1 MKYWL
6 PILNH
11 GLHLIMKLKI
21 YKRKSMTNSDLQQL
35 SSDFFQNSLDSSP
48 TSAIMRGHKQYF
60 DQIEELNEETFE
72 KETKAVND
80 FISRLES
87 IDSESLSSREKV
99 THGMLEFALSSNKDS
114 LMDRSWEFG
123 AGVSGFTGFLIDYNQ
138 QMFVPDSES
147 ADMLL
152 KRLEL
157 YKRLFTQIADVQ
169 MIGLKNNRVATERN
183 LLRTIDQL
191 ENYLGSSLDE
201 DPLLLVNFSPEI
213 SDSFIYDWKEN
224 AKKIIDSNIRP
235 TVLAYLEQLKSD
247 HIPKGR
253 PDEHS
258 GIMWIDGGEETYLRA
273 LRKYTGH
280 KNITVKEVHEVGLS
294 EIERLK
300 KEFFEIGENV
310 FPGVSTPEEVLQKMQ
325 TEPSMRYESKEQM
338 LQLAVETI
346 ERAYKPLDQWFTVFP
361 KSSCKVLP
369 VPAESEQHAPP
380 AYYYPPL
387 PDGSRDGT
395 YFLNTYKAETKS
407 IFEAESVAFH
417 EAIPGH
423 HLDRTIAVELQDVPE
438 FQKYVASTAFVE
450 GWGLYSEQ
458 LANEMGLYSNN
469 VQQLG
474 RLGNDAWRACRLVLD
489 TGMHGMGWSR
499 NEAIEFFREN
509 SPIEEINAEIETD
522 RYIAWPGQACSY
534 KIGQL
539 KIEELRRK
547 AENEL
552 GDKFDIRYFHDEV
565 LCDGGITLPILEN
578 KIKDFIQ
585 RHSV

>member
-1 MKYWL
+1 
-6 PILNH
+6 
-11 GLHLIMKLKI
+11 
-21 YKRKSMTNSDLQQL
+21 MTNSDLQQL

-72 KETKAVND
+72 KETKTVND
-80 FISRLES
+80 FISRLAS
-87 IDSESLSSREKV
+87 IDSESLSNREKV
-99 THGMLEFALSSNKDS
+99 TYGMLEFALSSNKDS

-138 QMFVPDSES
+138 QMFIPDSES

-191 ENYLGSSLDE
+191 ENYLGSSLEE

-213 SDSFIYDWKEN
+213 SESFISDWKEK
-224 AKKIIDSNIRP
+224 AKKIIDLNIRP

-253 PDEHS
+253 SDEHS

-273 LRKYTGH
+273 LRKYTGY
-280 KNITVKEVHEVGLS
+280 KNITVKEVHEVGMS

-338 LQLAVETI
+338 LQLAVDTI

-361 KSSCKVLP
+361 KSPCKVLP

-458 LANEMGLYSNN
+458 LANEMGLYSND

-499 NEAIEFFREN
+499 DKAIEFFRAN

-534 KIGQL
+534 KMGQL
-539 KIEELRRK
+539 KIEELRKK
-547 AENEL
+547 AEDEL

-585 RHSV
+585 RHIV

>member
-1 MKYWL
+1 
-6 PILNH
+6 
-11 GLHLIMKLKI
+11 
-21 YKRKSMTNSDLQQL
+21 MTNSDLQKL

-48 TSAIMRGHKQYF
+48 TSAIMRGHKKYF

-87 IDSESLSSREKV
+87 IDSESLSNREKV

-169 MIGLKNNRVATERN
+169 MVGLKSNRVATERN

-191 ENYLGSSLDE
+191 ENYLDASLEE

-213 SDSFIYDWKEN
+213 SESFISDWREK
-224 AKKIIDSNIRP
+224 AKKIIDLNIRP

-253 PDEHS
+253 SDEHS

-338 LQLAVETI
+338 LQLAVDTI

-361 KSSCKVLP
+361 KSPCKVLP

-458 LANEMGLYSNN
+458 LANEMGLYSND

-499 NEAIEFFREN
+499 DKAIEFFRAN

-534 KIGQL
+534 KMGQL

-552 GDKFDIRYFHDEV
+552 GNNFDIRHFHDEV

-578 KIKDFIQ
+578 KIEAFIAKHQ
-585 RHSV
+585 N

>member
-1 MKYWL
+1 
-6 PILNH
+6 
-11 GLHLIMKLKI
+11 
-21 YKRKSMTNSDLQQL
+21 MTNSDLQQL

-48 TSAIMRGHKQYF
+48 TSAIMRGHKKYF

-87 IDSESLSSREKV
+87 IDSESLSNREKV

-169 MIGLKNNRVATERN
+169 MNGLKNNRVATERN

-191 ENYLGSSLDE
+191 ENYLGSSLEE

-213 SDSFIYDWKEN
+213 SESFISDWREK
-224 AKKIIDSNIRP
+224 AKKIIDLNIRP

-253 PDEHS
+253 SDEHS

-338 LQLAVETI
+338 LQLAVDTI

-361 KSSCKVLP
+361 KSPCKVLP

-458 LANEMGLYSNN
+458 LANEMGLYSND

-499 NEAIEFFREN
+499 DKAIEFFRAN

-534 KIGQL
+534 KMGQL

-552 GDKFDIRYFHDEV
+552 GNNFDIRLFHDEV

-578 KIKDFIQ
+578 KIEAFIAKHQ
-585 RHSV
+585 N

>member
-1 MKYWL
+1 
-6 PILNH
+6 
-11 GLHLIMKLKI
+11 
-21 YKRKSMTNSDLQQL
+21 MTNNELQQL

-60 DQIEELNEETFE
+60 DQIEEMTDETFE
-72 KETKAVND
+72 KETKKVND

-87 IDSESLSSREKV
+87 INAESLSNREKV

-114 LMDRSWEFG
+114 LLDRSWEFG

-157 YKRLFTQIADVQ
+157 YKRLYTQIAEVQ
-169 MIGLKNNRVATERN
+169 KIGLNNNRVATERN

-191 ENYLGSSLDE
+191 ENYLGSSLEE
-201 DPLLLVNFSPEI
+201 DPLLLINFSPEI
-213 SDSFIYDWKEN
+213 SESFISDWKEK
-224 AKKIIDSNIRP
+224 AKKIIDVSIRP
-235 TVLAYLEQLKSD
+235 TVLAYLDQLKTE

-253 PDEHS
+253 TDEHS
-258 GIMWIDGGEETYLRA
+258 GIMWIEGGEETYLRA

-280 KNITVKEVHEVGLS
+280 KDITVQEVHNVGLS
-294 EIERLK
+294 EIDRLK

-338 LQLAVETI
+338 LQLAVDTI
-346 ERAYKPLDQWFTVFP
+346 ERAYKPLEEWFTVFP
-361 KSSCKVLP
+361 KSPCKVLP

-423 HLDRTIAVELQDVPE
+423 HLDRTIAVELQDVPD

-458 LANEMGLYSNN
+458 LANEMGLYSND

-499 NEAIEFFREN
+499 DKAIEFFKAN
-509 SPIEEINAEIETD
+509 SPIEEINSEIETD

-534 KIGQL
+534 KMGQL

-547 AENEL
+547 AEKEL

-578 KIKDFIQ
+578 KIDTFIAK
-585 RHSV
+585 HKS

>member
-1 MKYWL
+1 
-6 PILNH
+6 
-11 GLHLIMKLKI
+11 
-21 YKRKSMTNSDLQQL
+21 MTTDLLAQL
-35 SSDFFQNSLDSSP
+35 SNDFFQNSLDSSP
-48 TSAIMRGHKQYF
+48 TSAIMRGHKAYF
-60 DQIEELNEETFE
+60 DQLEELTDETFN
-72 KETKAVND
+72 KETKVVD
-80 FISRLES
+80 EFILRLGN
-87 IDSESLSSREKV
+87 IDQNTLSHREKV
-99 THGMLEFALSSNKDS
+99 TYGMLEFALSSNKDS
-114 LMDRSWEFG
+114 LLDRSWEFG

-138 QMFVPDSES
+138 QMFVPDMES

-157 YKRLFTQIADVQ
+157 YKRLFSQIADVQ
-169 MIGLKNNRVATERN
+169 KVGLVNNRVATERN

-191 ENYLGSSLDE
+191 ENYLSSSIDK
-201 DPLLLVNFSPEI
+201 DPLMFVNFSPEI
-213 SDSFIYDWKEN
+213 TESQISEWREK
-224 AKKIIDSNIRP
+224 AKKIIEKNVRP
-235 TVLAYLEQLKSD
+235 IVLTYMEQLRSEHLPNGRSD
-247 HIPKGR
+247 EK
-253 PDEHS
+253 S
-258 GIMWIDGGEETYLRA
+258 GIMWIDGGEEAYLRA

-280 KNITVKEVHEVGLS
+280 KDTTVKEVHEVGLS
-294 EIERLK
+294 EIDRLK
-300 KEFFEIGENV
+300 KEFFEIGESV
-310 FPGVSTPEEVLQKMQ
+310 FPGVSAPEEVLHKMQ
-325 TEPSMRYESKEQM
+325 TDPSMRYESKEQM
-338 LQLAVETI
+338 LQLAVDTI
-346 ERAYKPLDQWFTVFP
+346 ERAYKPLGEWFTVFP
-361 KSSCKVLP
+361 KSPCKVLP
-369 VPAESEQHAPP
+369 VPAASEQHAPP

-407 IFEAESVAFH
+407 VFEAESVAFH

-423 HLDRTIAVELQDVPE
+423 HLDRTIAVELQDVPD

-458 LANEMGLYSNN
+458 LANEMGLYSND

-499 NEAIEFFREN
+499 DKAIEFFRAN
-509 SPIEEINAEIETD
+509 SPIEEINSEIETD

-534 KIGQL
+534 KMGQL

-578 KIKDFIQ
+578 KIDTFIAK
-585 RHSV
+585 HKS

>member
-1 MKYWL
+1 
-6 PILNH
+6 
-11 GLHLIMKLKI
+11 
-21 YKRKSMTNSDLQQL
+21 MTNSDLQQL

-87 IDSESLSSREKV
+87 IDTESLSNREKV

-157 YKRLFTQIADVQ
+157 YKRLYTQIAEVQ
-169 MIGLKNNRVATERN
+169 KIGLKNNRVATERN

-191 ENYLGSSLDE
+191 ENYLGSSLEE

-213 SDSFIYDWKEN
+213 SESFISDWKEK
-224 AKKIIDSNIRP
+224 AKKIIDLNIRP

-338 LQLAVETI
+338 LQLAVDTI

-423 HLDRTIAVELQDVPE
+423 HLDRTIAVELQDVPD

-458 LANEMGLYSNN
+458 LANEMGLYSND

-499 NEAIEFFREN
+499 DKAIEFFRAN
-509 SPIEEINAEIETD
+509 SPIEEINSEIETD

-534 KIGQL
+534 KMGQL

-547 AENEL
+547 AEIEL

-578 KIKDFIQ
+578 KIDTFIVQ
-585 RHSV
+585 HKS

>member
-1 MKYWL
+1 
-6 PILNH
+6 
-11 GLHLIMKLKI
+11 
-21 YKRKSMTNSDLQQL
+21 MTNNELQQL
-35 SSDFFQNSLDSSP
+35 SQDFFQNSLDSSP

-60 DQIEELNEETFE
+60 DQIEEMTDETFE
-72 KETKAVND
+72 KETKKVNN

-87 IDSESLSSREKV
+87 INTESLSNREKV

-114 LMDRSWEFG
+114 LLDRSWEFG

-138 QMFVPDSES
+138 QMYVPDSES

-157 YKRLFTQIADVQ
+157 YKRLYSQIAEVQ
-169 MIGLKNNRVATERN
+169 KIGLNNNRVATERN

-191 ENYLGSSLDE
+191 ENYLGSSLEE
-201 DPLLLVNFSPEI
+201 DPLLLINFSPEI
-213 SDSFIYDWKEN
+213 SESFISDWKEK
-224 AKKIIDSNIRP
+224 AKKIIDVNIRP
-235 TVLAYLEQLKSD
+235 TVLTYLDQLKTE

-253 PDEHS
+253 TDEHS
-258 GIMWIDGGEETYLRA
+258 GIMWIEGGEETYLRA

-280 KNITVKEVHEVGLS
+280 KDITVQEVHNVGLS
-294 EIERLK
+294 EIDRLK

-338 LQLAVETI
+338 LQLAVDTI
-346 ERAYKPLDQWFTVFP
+346 ERAYKPLEEWFTVFP
-361 KSSCKVLP
+361 KSPCKVLP

-423 HLDRTIAVELQDVPE
+423 HLDRTIAVELQDVPD

-458 LANEMGLYSNN
+458 LANEMGLYSND

-499 NEAIEFFREN
+499 DKAIEFFKAN
-509 SPIEEINAEIETD
+509 STIEEINSEIETD

-534 KIGQL
+534 KMGQL

-547 AENEL
+547 AEKEL

-565 LCDGGITLPILEN
+565 LCDGGITLQILEN
-578 KIKDFIQ
+578 KIDTFIAK
-585 RHSV
+585 HKS

>member
-1 MKYWL
+1 MTTDL
-6 PILNH
+6 
-11 GLHLIMKLKI
+11 LI
-21 YKRKSMTNSDLQQL
+21 QL
-35 SSDFFQNSLDSSP
+35 SNDFFQNSLDSSP
-48 TSAIMRGHKQYF
+48 TSAIMRGHKTYF
-60 DQIEELNEETFE
+60 DKLEELTDETFSE
-72 KETKAVND
+72 ENKVVDE
-80 FISRLES
+80 FISRLGK
-87 IDSESLSSREKV
+87 IDQVTLSDREKV
-99 THGMLEFALSSNKDS
+99 TYGMLDFALSSNKDS
-114 LMDRSWEFG
+114 LLDRSWEFG

-138 QMFVPDSES
+138 QMFVPDIES

-157 YKRLFTQIADVQ
+157 YKRLFTQIAAVQ
-169 MIGLKNNRVATERN
+169 KVGLDNNRVATERN

-191 ENYLGSSLDE
+191 ENYLSSAIDQ

-213 SDSFIYDWKEN
+213 SESQISEWKEK
-224 AKKIIDSNIRP
+224 AKKIIESNIRP
-235 TVLAYLEQLKSD
+235 TVLTYMEQLKLE
-247 HIPKGR
+247 HLPNGR
-253 PDEHS
+253 PDEKS
-258 GIMWIDGGEETYLRA
+258 GIMWIEGGEETYLRA
-273 LRKYTGH
+273 LRKYTGY
-280 KNITVKEVHEVGLS
+280 KNITVEEVHQVGLS
-294 EIERLK
+294 EIDRLK
-300 KEFFEIGENV
+300 KEFFEIGEGV
-310 FPGVSTPEEVLQKMQ
+310 FPGVITPEEVLHKMQ
-325 TEPSMRYESKEQM
+325 TDPSMRYESKEQM
-338 LQLAVETI
+338 LQLAVDTI
-346 ERAYKPLDQWFTVFP
+346 ERAYKPLGEWFTVFP
-361 KSSCKVLP
+361 KSPCKVLP
-369 VPAESEQHAPP
+369 VPAASEQHAPP

-423 HLDRTIAVELQDVPE
+423 HLDRTIAVELQDVPD

-458 LANEMGLYSNN
+458 LANEMGLYSND

-499 NEAIEFFREN
+499 DKAIEFFKAN
-509 SPIEEINAEIETD
+509 SPIEEINSEIETD

-534 KIGQL
+534 KMGQL

-547 AENEL
+547 AEKEL

-578 KIKDFIQ
+578 KIDTFIAK
-585 RHSV
+585 HKS

>member
-1 MKYWL
+1 
-6 PILNH
+6 
-11 GLHLIMKLKI
+11 
-21 YKRKSMTNSDLQQL
+21 MTTDLLAQL
-35 SSDFFQNSLDSSP
+35 SNDFFQNSLDSSP
-48 TSAIMRGHKQYF
+48 TSAIMRGHKAYF
-60 DQIEELNEETFE
+60 DQLEELTDETFN
-72 KETKAVND
+72 KENKVVD
-80 FISRLES
+80 EFILRLGN
-87 IDSESLSSREKV
+87 IDQNTLSHREKV
-99 THGMLEFALSSNKDS
+99 TYGMLEFALSSNKDS
-114 LMDRSWEFG
+114 LLDRSWEFG

-138 QMFVPDSES
+138 QMFVPDIES

-157 YKRLFTQIADVQ
+157 YKRLFSQIADVQ
-169 MIGLKNNRVATERN
+169 KVGLSNNRVATERN

-191 ENYLGSSLDE
+191 ENYLSSAIDK
-201 DPLLLVNFSPEI
+201 DPLLFVNFSPEI
-213 SDSFIYDWKEN
+213 TESQISEWREK
-224 AKKIIDSNIRP
+224 AKKIIETNVRP
-235 TVLAYLEQLKSD
+235 TVLTYMDQLKSE
-247 HIPKGR
+247 HLPIGR
-253 PDEHS
+253 SDEKS

-280 KNITVKEVHEVGLS
+280 KDITVKEVHEVGLS
-294 EIERLK
+294 EIDRLK
-300 KEFFEIGENV
+300 KEFFEIGESV
-310 FPGVSTPEEVLQKMQ
+310 FPGVTTPEEVLHKMQ
-325 TEPSMRYESKEQM
+325 TDPSMRYESKEQM
-338 LQLAVETI
+338 LQLAVDTI
-346 ERAYKPLDQWFTVFP
+346 ERAYKPLGEWFTVFP
-361 KSSCKVLP
+361 KSPCKVLP
-369 VPAESEQHAPP
+369 VPAASEQHAPP

-407 IFEAESVAFH
+407 VFEAESVAFH

-423 HLDRTIAVELQDVPE
+423 HLDRTIAVELQDVPD

-458 LANEMGLYSNN
+458 LANEMGLYSND

-499 NEAIEFFREN
+499 DKEIEFFRAN
-509 SPIEEINAEIETD
+509 SPIEEINSEIETD

-534 KIGQL
+534 KMGQL
-539 KIEELRRK
+539 KIEKLRRK

-578 KIKDFIQ
+578 KIDTFIAK
-585 RHSV
+585 HKS

>member
-1 MKYWL
+1 M
-6 PILNH
+6 NEN
-11 GLHLIMKLKI
+11 LKA
-21 YKRKSMTNSDLQQL
+21 L
-35 SSDFFQNSLDSSP
+35 SEDFFQNSLSNSP
-48 TSAIMRGHKQYF
+48 TSAMMRGYKEYF
-60 DQIEELNEETFE
+60 DQLEELTDETFE
-72 KETKAVND
+72 EEGQRVD
-80 FISRLES
+80 GFISRLKN
-87 IDSESLSSREKV
+87 IDPSSLSNREKV
-99 THGMLEFALSSNKDS
+99 THGMLEFALSSSKDS
-114 LMDRSWEFG
+114 LLDRSWEFG
-123 AGVSGFTGFLIDYNQ
+123 AGVSGYTGYLIDYNQ
-138 QMFVPDSES
+138 QMFVPDLEA

-157 YKRLFTQIADVQ
+157 YKRLYIQISAVQ
-169 MIGLKNNRVATERN
+169 KEGLNNNRVATERN

-191 ENYLGSSLDE
+191 QNYLKTSADS
-201 DPLLLVNFSPEI
+201 DPLLLINFSPEI
-213 SDSFIYDWKEN
+213 SDSEISSWKEKAIEIIT
-224 AKKIIDSNIRP
+224 AKIRP
-235 TVLAYLEQLKSD
+235 TVLDYLEQLKTE
-247 HIPKGR
+247 HLPKGR
-253 PDEHS
+253 SDEKS
-258 GIMWIDGGEETYLRA
+258 GIMWIEGGEDLYLRA

-280 KNITVKEVHEVGLS
+280 KNTTVKEVHEIGLS

-300 KEFFEIGENV
+300 IEFFEVGKNV
-310 FPGVSTPEEVLQKMQ
+310 FQNVSTPEEVISKMQ
-325 TEPSMRYESKEQM
+325 TDPSMRYESKEQM
-338 LQLAVETI
+338 LQIAIDTI
-346 ERAYKPLDQWFTVFP
+346 ERAYKPLAKWFTVFP
-361 KSSCKVLP
+361 KSPCKVLP
-369 VPAESEQHAPP
+369 VPEASEQHAPP

-395 YFLNTYKAETKS
+395 YFLNTYKAESKS

-423 HLDRTIAVELQDVPE
+423 HLDRTIAVELKNVPN

-458 LANEMGLYSNN
+458 LANEMGLYSNDI
-469 VQQLG
+469 QQLG

-499 NEAIEFFREN
+499 ESAIKFFREN
-509 SPIEEINAEIETD
+509 SPIEEINSNIETD

-534 KIGQL
+534 KMGQL

-578 KIKDFIQ
+578 KIESFIQ
-585 RHSV
+585 EHKV

>member
-1 MKYWL
+1 
-6 PILNH
+6 
-11 GLHLIMKLKI
+11 
-21 YKRKSMTNSDLQQL
+21 MTNSDLQQL
-35 SSDFFQNSLDSSP
+35 SKDFFQNSLDSSP

-87 IDSESLSSREKV
+87 IDPEPLSNREKV

-191 ENYLGSSLDE
+191 ENYLGSSLED
-201 DPLLLVNFSPEI
+201 DPLLLINFSPEV
-213 SDSFIYDWKEN
+213 SDSFISDWKEK

-300 KEFFEIGENV
+300 KEFFKIGENV

-338 LQLAVETI
+338 LQLAVDTI

-361 KSSCKVLP
+361 KSPCKVLP

-458 LANEMGLYSNN
+458 LANEMGLYSND

-499 NEAIEFFREN
+499 NEAIEFFRAN

-534 KIGQL
+534 KMGQL

>member
-1 MKYWL
+1 MTTDL
-6 PILNH
+6 
-11 GLHLIMKLKI
+11 LI
-21 YKRKSMTNSDLQQL
+21 QL
-35 SSDFFQNSLDSSP
+35 SNDFFQNSLDSSP
-48 TSAIMRGHKQYF
+48 TSAIMRGHKTYF
-60 DQIEELNEETFE
+60 DKLEELTDETFNEENKVVDE
-72 KETKAVND
+72 
-80 FISRLES
+80 FISRLGK
-87 IDSESLSSREKV
+87 IDQATLSDREKV
-99 THGMLEFALSSNKDS
+99 TYGMLDFALSSNKDS
-114 LMDRSWEFG
+114 LLDRSWEFG

-138 QMFVPDSES
+138 QMFVPDIES

-157 YKRLFTQIADVQ
+157 YKRLFTQIAAVQ
-169 MIGLKNNRVATERN
+169 KVGLDNNRVATERN

-191 ENYLGSSLDE
+191 ENYLSSAIDQ

-213 SDSFIYDWKEN
+213 SESQISEWKEK
-224 AKKIIDSNIRP
+224 AKKIIESNIRP
-235 TVLAYLEQLKSD
+235 TVLTYMEQLKLE
-247 HIPKGR
+247 HLPNGR
-253 PDEHS
+253 PDEKS
-258 GIMWIDGGEETYLRA
+258 GIMWIEGGEETYLRA
-273 LRKYTGH
+273 LRKYTGY
-280 KNITVKEVHEVGLS
+280 KNITVEEVHQVGLS
-294 EIERLK
+294 EIDRLK
-300 KEFFEIGENV
+300 KEFFEIGEGV
-310 FPGVSTPEEVLQKMQ
+310 FPGVITPEEVLHKMQ
-325 TEPSMRYESKEQM
+325 TDPSMRYESKEQM
-338 LQLAVETI
+338 LQLAVDTI
-346 ERAYKPLDQWFTVFP
+346 ERAYKPLGEWFTVFP
-361 KSSCKVLP
+361 KSPCKVLP
-369 VPAESEQHAPP
+369 VPAASEQHAPP

-423 HLDRTIAVELQDVPE
+423 HLDRTIAVELQDVPD

-458 LANEMGLYSNN
+458 LANEMGLYSND

-499 NEAIEFFREN
+499 DKAIEFFKAN
-509 SPIEEINAEIETD
+509 SPIEEINSEIETD

-534 KIGQL
+534 KMGQL

-547 AENEL
+547 AEKEL

-578 KIKDFIQ
+578 KIDTFIAK
-585 RHSV
+585 HKS

>member
-1 MKYWL
+1 M
-6 PILNH
+6 NEN
-11 GLHLIMKLKI
+11 LKA
-21 YKRKSMTNSDLQQL
+21 L
-35 SSDFFQNSLDSSP
+35 SEDFFQNSLSTSP
-48 TSAIMRGHKQYF
+48 TSAMMRWYNEYF
-60 DQIEELNEETFE
+60 DQLEELTEETFE
-72 KETKAVND
+72 EEAHRVD
-80 FISRLES
+80 GFISRLKN
-87 IDSESLSSREKV
+87 IDPSSLSNREKV
-99 THGMLEFALSSNKDS
+99 THGMLDFALSSSKDS
-114 LMDRSWEFG
+114 LLDRSWEFG
-123 AGVSGFTGFLIDYNQ
+123 AGVSGYTGYLIDYNQ
-138 QMFVPDSES
+138 QMFVPDLEA

-157 YKRLFTQIADVQ
+157 YERLYIQIAAVQ
-169 MIGLKNNRVATERN
+169 KKGLNNNRVATERN

-191 ENYLGSSLDE
+191 QNYLKTSADS
-201 DPLLLVNFSPEI
+201 DPLLLINFSPEI
-213 SDSFIYDWKEN
+213 SDSEISSWKEK
-224 AKKIIDSNIRP
+224 AIEIITSKIRP
-235 TVLAYLEQLKSD
+235 TVLDYLEQLKTE
-247 HIPKGR
+247 HLPKGR
-253 PDEHS
+253 SDEKS
-258 GIMWIDGGEETYLRA
+258 GIMWIEGGEDLYLRA

-280 KNITVKEVHEVGLS
+280 KNTTVKEVHEIGLS

-300 KEFFEIGENV
+300 IEFFEVGKNV
-310 FPGVSTPEEVLQKMQ
+310 FQNVSTPEEVILKMQ
-325 TEPSMRYESKEQM
+325 TDPSMRYESKEQM
-338 LQLAVETI
+338 LQIAIDTI
-346 ERAYKPLDQWFTVFP
+346 ERAYKPLAEWFTVFP
-361 KSSCKVLP
+361 KSPCKVLP
-369 VPAESEQHAPP
+369 VPEASEQHAPP

-395 YFLNTYKAETKS
+395 YFLNTYKAESKS

-423 HLDRTIAVELQDVPE
+423 HLDRTIAVELKNVPN

-458 LANEMGLYSNN
+458 LANEMGLYSNDI
-469 VQQLG
+469 QQLG

-499 NEAIEFFREN
+499 ESAIKFFREN
-509 SPIEEINAEIETD
+509 SPIEEINSNIETD

-534 KIGQL
+534 KMGQL

-578 KIKDFIQ
+578 KIESFIQ
-585 RHSV
+585 EHKV

>member
-1 MKYWL
+1 
-6 PILNH
+6 
-11 GLHLIMKLKI
+11 
-21 YKRKSMTNSDLQQL
+21 MTNSDLQQL

-80 FISRLES
+80 FTLRLES
-87 IDSESLSSREKV
+87 INAESLSNREKV
-99 THGMLEFALSSNKDS
+99 TYGMLEFALSSNKDS
-114 LMDRSWEFG
+114 LLDRNWEFG

-157 YKRLFTQIADVQ
+157 YKRLYTQIAEVQ
-169 MIGLKNNRVATERN
+169 KIGLKNNRVATERN

-191 ENYLGSSLDE
+191 ENYLGSSLEE
-201 DPLLLVNFSPEI
+201 DPLLLINFSPEI
-213 SDSFIYDWKEN
+213 SEPFISEWKEK

-253 PDEHS
+253 SDEHS

-280 KNITVKEVHEVGLS
+280 KNITVEEVHEVGLS

-338 LQLAVETI
+338 LQLAVDTI

-361 KSSCKVLP
+361 KSPCKVLP

-423 HLDRTIAVELQDVPE
+423 HLDRTIAVELQDVPD

-458 LANEMGLYSNN
+458 LANEMGLYSND

-499 NEAIEFFREN
+499 DKAIEFFKAN
-509 SPIEEINAEIETD
+509 SPIEAVNAEIETD

-534 KIGQL
+534 KMGQL

-565 LCDGGITLPILEN
+565 LCDGGITLSILEN
-578 KIKDFIQ
+578 KIENFINKYKN
-585 RHSV
+585 

>member
-1 MKYWL
+1 
-6 PILNH
+6 
-11 GLHLIMKLKI
+11 
-21 YKRKSMTNSDLQQL
+21 MTNNELQQL
-35 SSDFFQNSLDSSP
+35 SQDFFQNSLDSSP

-60 DQIEELNEETFE
+60 DQIEEMTDETFK
-72 KETKAVND
+72 KETKKVND
-80 FISRLES
+80 FISRLEG
-87 IDSESLSSREKV
+87 INAESLSNREKV

-114 LMDRSWEFG
+114 LLDRSWEFG

-157 YKRLFTQIADVQ
+157 YKRLYTQIAEVQ
-169 MIGLKNNRVATERN
+169 KIGLNNNRVATERN

-191 ENYLGSSLDE
+191 ENYLGSSLEE
-201 DPLLLVNFSPEI
+201 DPLLLINFSPEI
-213 SDSFIYDWKEN
+213 SESFISDWKEK
-224 AKKIIDSNIRP
+224 AKKIIDVNIRP
-235 TVLAYLEQLKSD
+235 TVLAYLDQLKTE

-253 PDEHS
+253 TDEHS
-258 GIMWIDGGEETYLRA
+258 GIIWIEGGEETYLRA

-280 KNITVKEVHEVGLS
+280 KDITVQEVHNVGLS
-294 EIERLK
+294 EIDRLK
-300 KEFFEIGENV
+300 KEFFEIGESV

-338 LQLAVETI
+338 LQLAVDTI
-346 ERAYKPLDQWFTVFP
+346 ERAYKPLEEWFTVFP
-361 KSSCKVLP
+361 KSPCKVLP

-423 HLDRTIAVELQDVPE
+423 HLDRTIAVELQDVPD

-450 GWGLYSEQ
+450 GWGLYSEA
-458 LANEMGLYSNN
+458 LGYDLGLYKDPYSKFG
-469 VQQLG
+469 QLTYEM
-474 RLGNDAWRACRLVLD
+474 WRAIRLVVD
-489 TGMHGMGWSR
+489 TGLHYKEWSR
-499 NEAIEFFREN
+499 QDAINYFLEN
-509 SPIEEINAEIETD
+509 SAKSKQDIINEVD
-522 RYIAWPGQACSY
+522 RYINWPGQALAY
-534 KIGQL
+534 KIGQM
-539 KIEELRRK
+539 KILELRNN
-547 AENEL
+547 AESTL
-552 GDKFDIRYFHDEV
+552 GSEFDIKEFHFEV
-565 LCDGGITLPILEN
+565 LKRGSLPLSKLEFYIN
-578 KIKDFIQ
+578 EWIIAK
-585 RHSV
+585 SL

>member
-1 MKYWL
+1 
-6 PILNH
+6 
-11 GLHLIMKLKI
+11 
-21 YKRKSMTNSDLQQL
+21 MTNSDLQQL

-80 FISRLES
+80 FISRLEN
-87 IDSESLSSREKV
+87 IDPESLSNREKV
-99 THGMLEFALSSNKDS
+99 THGMLEFALNSNKDS
-114 LMDRSWEFG
+114 LLDKSWEFG
-123 AGVSGFTGFLIDYNQ
+123 AGVSGFTSFLIDYNQ

-157 YKRLFTQIADVQ
+157 YKRLFSQIADVQ

-191 ENYLGSSLDE
+191 ENYLGSSLEE
-201 DPLLLVNFSPEI
+201 DSLLLVNFSPEI
-213 SDSFIYDWKEN
+213 SESFISDWREK
-224 AKKIIDSNIRP
+224 AKNIIDSNIRP
-235 TVLAYLEQLKSD
+235 TVLAYLEQLKSH

-253 PDEHS
+253 SDEHS

-338 LQLAVETI
+338 LQLAVDTI

-361 KSSCKVLP
+361 KSPCKVLP

-458 LANEMGLYSNN
+458 LANEMGLYSND

-499 NEAIEFFREN
+499 DKAVEFFRAN
-509 SPIEEINAEIETD
+509 SPIEEINSEIETD

-534 KIGQL
+534 KMGQL

>member
-1 MKYWL
+1 
-6 PILNH
+6 
-11 GLHLIMKLKI
+11 
-21 YKRKSMTNSDLQQL
+21 MTTDLLVQL
-35 SSDFFQNSLDSSP
+35 SNDFFQNSLDSSP
-48 TSAIMRGHKQYF
+48 TSAIMRGHKTYF
-60 DQIEELNEETFE
+60 DKLEELTDETFNEETKVVDE
-72 KETKAVND
+72 
-80 FISRLES
+80 FISRLGK
-87 IDSESLSSREKV
+87 IDQDTLSDREKV
-99 THGMLEFALSSNKDS
+99 TYGMLEFALSSNKDS
-114 LMDRSWEFG
+114 LLDRSWEFG

-138 QMFVPDSES
+138 QMFVPDIES
-147 ADMLL
+147 ADLLL

-157 YKRLFTQIADVQ
+157 YNRLFTQIAAVQ
-169 MIGLKNNRVATERN
+169 KVGLDNNRVATKRN

-191 ENYLGSSLDE
+191 ENYLSSAIDN
-201 DPLLLVNFSPEI
+201 DPLLLVNFSSEI
-213 SDSFIYDWKEN
+213 SESQISEWKEK
-224 AKKIIDSNIRP
+224 AKKIIETNVRP
-235 TVLAYLEQLKSD
+235 TVLTYMEQLKLEHLPNGRSD
-247 HIPKGR
+247 EK
-253 PDEHS
+253 S
-258 GIMWIDGGEETYLRA
+258 GIMWIDGGEEAYLRA
-273 LRKYTGH
+273 LRRYTGH
-280 KNITVKEVHEVGLS
+280 KDITVKDVHQVGLS
-294 EIERLK
+294 EIDRLK
-300 KEFFEIGENV
+300 KEFFTIGEGV
-310 FPGVSTPEEVLQKMQ
+310 FPGVTSPEEVLHKMQ
-325 TEPSMRYESKEQM
+325 TDPSMRYESKEQM
-338 LQLAVETI
+338 LQLAVDTI
-346 ERAYKPLDQWFTVFP
+346 ERAYKPLGEWFTVFP
-361 KSSCKVLP
+361 KSPCKVLP
-369 VPAESEQHAPP
+369 VPAASEQHAPP

-423 HLDRTIAVELQDVPE
+423 HLDRTIAVELQDVPD

-458 LANEMGLYSNN
+458 LANEMGLYSND

-499 NEAIEFFREN
+499 EKAIEFFKAN

-534 KIGQL
+534 KMGQL

-547 AENEL
+547 AEKEL

-578 KIKDFIQ
+578 KIDAFIAK
-585 RHSV
+585 HKS

>member
-1 MKYWL
+1 
-6 PILNH
+6 
-11 GLHLIMKLKI
+11 
-21 YKRKSMTNSDLQQL
+21 MTTDLLEQL
-35 SSDFFQNSLDSSP
+35 SNDFFQNSLDSSP
-48 TSAIMRGHKQYF
+48 TSAIMRGHKAYF
-60 DQIEELNEETFE
+60 DKLEELTDETFN
-72 KETKAVND
+72 KEIKVVD
-80 FISRLES
+80 EFILRLAN
-87 IDSESLSSREKV
+87 IDQNTLSHREKV
-99 THGMLEFALSSNKDS
+99 TYGMLEFALSSNKDS
-114 LMDRSWEFG
+114 LLDRSWEFG

-138 QMFVPDSES
+138 QMFVPDMES

-157 YKRLFTQIADVQ
+157 YKRLFSQITDVQ
-169 MIGLKNNRVATERN
+169 KVGLANNRVATERN

-191 ENYLGSSLDE
+191 ENYLSSAIDN
-201 DPLLLVNFSPEI
+201 DPLLFVNFSPEI
-213 SDSFIYDWKEN
+213 TESQISEWREK
-224 AKKIIDSNIRP
+224 AKKIIETNVRP
-235 TVLAYLEQLKSD
+235 TVLTYMDQLKSE
-247 HIPKGR
+247 HLPNGR
-253 PDEHS
+253 SDEKS

-280 KNITVKEVHEVGLS
+280 KDTTVKEVHEVGLS
-294 EIERLK
+294 EIDRLK
-300 KEFFEIGENV
+300 KEFFEIGVSV
-310 FPGVSTPEEVLQKMQ
+310 FPGVTAPEEVLHKMQ
-325 TEPSMRYESKEQM
+325 TDPLMRYESKEQM
-338 LQLAVETI
+338 LQLAVDTI
-346 ERAYKPLDQWFTVFP
+346 ERAYKPLGEWFTVFP
-361 KSSCKVLP
+361 KSPCKVLP
-369 VPAESEQHAPP
+369 VPAASEQHAPP

-407 IFEAESVAFH
+407 VFEAESVAFH

-423 HLDRTIAVELQDVPE
+423 HLDRTIAVELQDVPD

-458 LANEMGLYSNN
+458 LANEMGLYSND

-499 NEAIEFFREN
+499 DKAIEFFKAN
-509 SPIEEINAEIETD
+509 SPIEEINSEIETD

-534 KIGQL
+534 KMGQL

-547 AENEL
+547 AEHEL

-578 KIKDFIQ
+578 KIDTFIAK
-585 RHSV
+585 HKS

>member
-1 MKYWL
+1 M
-6 PILNH
+6 NEN
-11 GLHLIMKLKI
+11 LKA
-21 YKRKSMTNSDLQQL
+21 L
-35 SSDFFQNSLDSSP
+35 SEDFFQNSLCSSP
-48 TSAIMRGHKQYF
+48 TSAMMRGYKEYF
-60 DQIEELNEETFE
+60 DQIEELTDKTFE
-72 KETKAVND
+72 EEAQRVD
-80 FISRLES
+80 GFISRLKN
-87 IDSESLSSREKV
+87 IDPSSLSNREKV
-99 THGMLEFALSSNKDS
+99 THGMLDFALSSSKDS
-114 LMDRSWEFG
+114 LLDRSWEFG
-123 AGVSGFTGFLIDYNQ
+123 AGVSGYTGYLIDYNQ
-138 QMFVPDSES
+138 QMFVPDLEA

-157 YKRLFTQIADVQ
+157 YERLYIQIAAVQ
-169 MIGLKNNRVATERN
+169 KEGLINNRVATKRN

-191 ENYLGSSLDE
+191 QNYLKTSADS
-201 DPLLLVNFSPEI
+201 DPLLLINFSPEI
-213 SDSFIYDWKEN
+213 SDSEISSWKEKAIEIIT
-224 AKKIIDSNIRP
+224 AKIRP
-235 TVLAYLEQLKSD
+235 TVLDYLEQLKTD
-247 HIPKGR
+247 HLPKGR
-253 PDEHS
+253 SDEKS
-258 GIMWIDGGEETYLRA
+258 GIIWIEGGEDLYLRA

-280 KNITVKEVHEVGLS
+280 KNTTVKEVHEIGLS

-300 KEFFEIGENV
+300 IEFFEVGKNV
-310 FPGVSTPEEVLQKMQ
+310 FQNVSTSEEVISKMQ
-325 TEPSMRYESKEQM
+325 TDPSMRYESKEQM
-338 LQLAVETI
+338 LQIAIDTI
-346 ERAYKPLDQWFTVFP
+346 ERAYKPLAEWFTVFP
-361 KSSCKVLP
+361 KSPCKVLP
-369 VPAESEQHAPP
+369 VPEASEQHAPP

-395 YFLNTYKAETKS
+395 YFLNTYKAESKS

-423 HLDRTIAVELQDVPE
+423 HLDRTIAVELKNVPN

-458 LANEMGLYSNN
+458 LANEMGLYSNDI
-469 VQQLG
+469 QQLG

-499 NEAIEFFREN
+499 ESAIKFFREN
-509 SPIEEINAEIETD
+509 SPIEEINSNIETD

-534 KIGQL
+534 KMGQL

-578 KIKDFIQ
+578 KIESFIQ
-585 RHSV
+585 EHKV

>member
-1 MKYWL
+1 
-6 PILNH
+6 
-11 GLHLIMKLKI
+11 
-21 YKRKSMTNSDLQQL
+21 MTNSDLQQL
-35 SSDFFQNSLDSSP
+35 SKDFFQNSLDSSP

-87 IDSESLSSREKV
+87 IDPEPLSNREKV

-191 ENYLGSSLDE
+191 ENYLGSSLED
-201 DPLLLVNFSPEI
+201 DPLLLINFSPEV
-213 SDSFIYDWKEN
+213 SDSFISDWKEK

-338 LQLAVETI
+338 LQLAVDTI

-361 KSSCKVLP
+361 KSPCKVLP

-458 LANEMGLYSNN
+458 LANEMGLYSND

-499 NEAIEFFREN
+499 NEAIEFFRAN

-534 KIGQL
+534 KMGQL

-552 GDKFDIRYFHDEV
+552 GNKFDIRYFHDEV

>member
-1 MKYWL
+1 
-6 PILNH
+6 
-11 GLHLIMKLKI
+11 
-21 YKRKSMTNSDLQQL
+21 MTNNELQQL

-60 DQIEELNEETFE
+60 DQIEEMTDETFE
-72 KETKAVND
+72 KETKKVND
-80 FISRLES
+80 FISRLEG
-87 IDSESLSSREKV
+87 INAQSLSNREKV

-114 LMDRSWEFG
+114 LLDRSWEFG

-157 YKRLFTQIADVQ
+157 YKRLYTQIAEVQ
-169 MIGLKNNRVATERN
+169 KIGLNNNRVATERN

-191 ENYLGSSLDE
+191 ENYLGSSLED
-201 DPLLLVNFSPEI
+201 DPLLLINFSPEI
-213 SDSFIYDWKEN
+213 SESFISDWKEK
-224 AKKIIDSNIRP
+224 AKKIIDVSIRP
-235 TVLAYLEQLKSD
+235 TVLAYLDQLKTE

-253 PDEHS
+253 TDEHS
-258 GIMWIDGGEETYLRA
+258 GIMWIEGGEETYLRA

-280 KNITVKEVHEVGLS
+280 KDITVQEVHNVGLS
-294 EIERLK
+294 EIDRLK

-338 LQLAVETI
+338 LQLAVDTI
-346 ERAYKPLDQWFTVFP
+346 ERAYKPLEEWFTVFP
-361 KSSCKVLP
+361 KSPCKVLP

-423 HLDRTIAVELQDVPE
+423 HLDRTIAVELQDVPD

-458 LANEMGLYSNN
+458 LANEMGLYSND

-489 TGMHGMGWSR
+489 TGMHGIGWSR
-499 NEAIEFFREN
+499 DKAIEFFKAN
-509 SPIEEINAEIETD
+509 SPIEEINSEIETD

-534 KIGQL
+534 KMGQL

-547 AENEL
+547 AEKKL

-578 KIKDFIQ
+578 KIDTFIAK
-585 RHSV
+585 HKS

>member
-1 MKYWL
+1 
-6 PILNH
+6 
-11 GLHLIMKLKI
+11 
-21 YKRKSMTNSDLQQL
+21 MTNSDLQQL
-35 SSDFFQNSLDSSP
+35 SKDFFQNSLDSSP

-87 IDSESLSSREKV
+87 IDPEPLSNREKV

-191 ENYLGSSLDE
+191 ENYLGSSLEE

-361 KSSCKVLP
+361 KSPCKVLP

-499 NEAIEFFREN
+499 NEAIEFFRAN